1 MASIGTL
8 VANLGVNTKAFEA
21 GIKRAK
27 LIATDF
33 KDKFSAIGTRIV
45 IAGAAGLAGAGVLLK
60 YAADAETLAVQFRVL
75 TGSADKA
82 AKVIASI
89 QAFAAE
95 TPFESMEI
103 GNAAKQL
110 IAFGFSAE
118 NVVSELRMLGDLA
131 SGLSIPLG
139 DIAEIYGKAKNQGR
153 LFAEDINQLQG
164 RGIPVMRELAKQFG
178 VTEAEVK
185 KMVESGK
192 VGFPDV
198 QKAFESMTG
207 SGGAFNGMMQ
217 QISQTTAGKFS
228 TLVDNVKLLATAIGK
243 ILLPV
248 ANMLIDW
255 ALSFAREME
264 MFGKVAQV
272 VASNMR
278 LTFVA
283 MLETLRGYAG
293 GTFDFIVSAAVTM
306 AQNIAISVQNIFAA
320 LNQQLQQM
328 GEEIAYL
335 LGLSDQVMQIPAQGR
350 QNLLSM
356 PQFKSPALG
365 PAGQELARLLE
376 PVFANGANDFGLQI
390 GDVAA
395 GVIPGNGEQ
404 QMKSEKS
411 LTGAMLKGSQEAY
424 SAIAQAM
431 NGSKDPVVAATK
443 EQTQL
448 LLKPL
453 SQIAAGFGNMGGA
466 ILVNNLMGPQ

>member
-27 LIATDF
+27 LIATEF
-33 KDKFSAIGTRIV
+33 KAKFSAIGTRIV

-164 RGIPVMRELAKQFG
+164 RGIPVMRELARQFG

-207 SGGAFNGMMQ
+207 SGGDFNGMMQ

-228 TLVDNVKLLATAIGK
+228 TLVDNVKLLATAIGR

-255 ALSFAREME
+255 ALSFGREMD
-264 MFGKVAQV
+264 MLGKIAQV

-293 GTFDFIVSAAVTM
+293 TTFEFIVSAAVTM
-306 AQNIAISVQNIFAA
+306 AQNIAISVQNIFTA

-335 LGLSDQVMQIPAQGR
+335 LGLSDQVMQIPAADM
-350 QNLLSM
+350 QNLLAM
-356 PQFKSPALG
+356 PQFTAPALG
-365 PAGQELARLLE
+365 RAGQELAKLLE
-376 PVFANGANDFGLQI
+376 PVFANGANEFGLQI

-395 GVIPGNGEQ
+395 GAIPGNGEQ
-404 QMKSEKS
+404 QTKSEKT

-431 NGSKDPVVAATK
+431 NGSKDPIVAATK

-453 SQIAAGFGNMGGA
+453 AQIAAGFGNMGGA
-466 ILVNNLMGPQ
+466 VLVNDLMRPQ